1 MLAAEWSVSAAT
13 AMAAVGGVFV
23 AAGVVKGVIG
33 LGLPT
38 VSMALLALWMAPV
51 EAAALLIVP
60 SLVTNLWQ
68 IRPWSGVPAMWRRIA
83 GMQVGVC
90 VGTWAG
96 ALLFGAPAG
105 PWASVLLGVALMVYA
120 AWGLLG
126 RSFVIAPRHE
136 RWLGPLVG
144 VLTGLVTAVTGVFVV
159 PAVAYLQALGLQRDA
174 LVQAMGISFTT
185 STLALA
191 LALVFD
197 MGHGG
202 SYSAATLAMSV
213 AMLFPALVGMA
224 AGQWLRERLSPA
236 VFKRCFLIGLGVL
249 GAYMVVRATL

>member
-1 MLAAEWSVSAAT
+1 MLAAEWTVTAAT
-13 AMAAVGGVFV
+13 ALAAVAGVFV

-68 IRPWSGVPAMWRRIA
+68 IRPWSSVPAMWRRIA

-90 VGTWAG
+90 AGTWAG
-96 ALLFGAPAG
+96 ALLFGAPAAA
-105 PWASVLLGVALMVYA
+105 WASVLLGVALMVYA
-120 AWGLLG
+120 VWGLMG
-126 RSFVIAPRHE
+126 RSFVIAPCHE
-136 RWLGPLVG
+136 RWLGPLIG

-185 STLALA
+185 STVALA
-191 LALVFD
+191 VALAFD

-202 SYSAATLAMSV
+202 SYSAMTLALSV
-213 AMLFPALVGMA
+213 AMLLPALVGMA

-236 VFKRCFLIGLGVL
+236 VFKRCFLIGLGLL
-249 GAYMVVRATL
+249 GAYMAARAAY

>member
-13 AMAAVGGVFV
+13 AMAAVVGVFV

-68 IRPWSGVPAMWRRIA
+68 IRPWSSVPAMWRRIA
-83 GMQVGVC
+83 GMQFGVC

-105 PWASVLLGVALMVYA
+105 AWASS
-120 AWGLLG
+120 
-126 RSFVIAPRHE
+126 RR
-136 RWLGPLVG
+136 
-144 VLTGLVTAVTGVFVV
+144 
-159 PAVAYLQALGLQRDA
+159 
-174 LVQAMGISFTT
+174 
-185 STLALA
+185 
-191 LALVFD
+191 
-197 MGHGG
+197 
-202 SYSAATLAMSV
+202 
-213 AMLFPALVGMA
+213 
-224 AGQWLRERLSPA
+224 
-236 VFKRCFLIGLGVL
+236 
-249 GAYMVVRATL
+249 